1 MALRKVIL
9 ANKEIYHIF
18 NRGVAKIPIF
28 ESSWDY
34 QRFTELLDYY
44 RFQNPPLRF
53 SYFHRLPNSQRDTTW
68 KNILKSSLPMV
79 EIITYC
85 LMPNHLHLLI
95 KQITNNGISKFMANL
110 LNSYARFFNT
120 KYKRIGPLFQSNFK
134 AVRIETNE
142 QLLHVHRYIHLNP
155 LTSLIVKKQEFEQYR
170 WSSYRHYLGLT
181 QSHFVDAKL
190 ILNQFKTLESYKK
203 FLLDQADY
211 QRKLH
216 IIKHLALEK

>member
-1 MALRKVIL
+1 
-9 ANKEIYHIF
+9 
-18 NRGVAKIPIF
+18 
-28 ESSWDY
+28 
-34 QRFTELLDYY
+34 
-44 RFQNPPLRF
+44 
-53 SYFHRLPNSQRDTTW
+53 
-68 KNILKSSLPMV
+68 MV